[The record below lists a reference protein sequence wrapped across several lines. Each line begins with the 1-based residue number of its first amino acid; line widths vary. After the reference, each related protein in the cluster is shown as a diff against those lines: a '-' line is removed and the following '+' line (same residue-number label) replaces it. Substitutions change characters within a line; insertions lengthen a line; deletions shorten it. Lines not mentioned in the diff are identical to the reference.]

1 MQKIAILC
9 PSTKP
14 VPAVRGG
21 AVETIIEG
29 LITQNEKTPKFEIT
43 VFSEYE
49 KEAEIKSKKF
59 KNTTFVYVRTNI
71 KIERIYYL
79 FYRFVKKIFKI
90 ALPDNL
96 ARNKMV
102 KEIMVNDYDWI
113 LFEAG
118 EVFSLKYYKNKL
130 PKEKLLVHAHGMITP
145 IPDVDQYFSYYISI
159 SEFVQRYWK
168 KSSNR
173 PSNTYKIWK
182 NCIYTEKFQRKLEKD
197 KSILLRK
204 RLGFSKND
212 YIIIFTGRIIPEKG
226 VLELINALNFINDD
240 SIKLLIIGSANF
252 ADKTSSTY
260 EKKVYN
266 QVQKFGSRVKF
277 TGYISNEELYKYYSI
292 ASVAVVPSMWDEPAG
307 LVVVEAM
314 AAGVPLITTGSG
326 GIQEYVNENAAL
338 FVERNDS
345 ISSAIAQAIIKIKNS
360 PELAQRLRKNGYKVA
375 EEYDMENYLLRFE
388 EIIHEISI

>member
-1 MQKIAILC
+1 M
-9 PSTKP
+9 
-14 VPAVRGG
+14 
-21 AVETIIEG
+21 
-29 LITQNEKTPKFEIT
+29 
-43 VFSEYE
+43 
-49 KEAEIKSKKF
+49 
-59 KNTTFVYVRTNI
+59 
-71 KIERIYYL
+71 
-79 FYRFVKKIFKI
+79 
-90 ALPDNL
+90 
-96 ARNKMV
+96 
-102 KEIMVNDYDWI
+102 
-113 LFEAG
+113 
-118 EVFSLKYYKNKL
+118 
-130 PKEKLLVHAHGMITP
+130 
-145 IPDVDQYFSYYISI
+145 
-159 SEFVQRYWK
+159 
-168 KSSNR
+168 
-173 PSNTYKIWK
+173 
-182 NCIYTEKFQRKLEKD
+182 
-197 KSILLRK
+197 
-204 RLGFSKND
+204 
-212 YIIIFTGRIIPEKG
+212 
-226 VLELINALNFINDD
+226 
-240 SIKLLIIGSANF
+240 LIIGSANF

>member
-1 MQKIAILC
+1 M
-9 PSTKP
+9 
-14 VPAVRGG
+14 
-21 AVETIIEG
+21 
-29 LITQNEKTPKFEIT
+29 
-43 VFSEYE
+43 
-49 KEAEIKSKKF
+49 
-59 KNTTFVYVRTNI
+59 
-71 KIERIYYL
+71 
-79 FYRFVKKIFKI
+79 

-204 RLGFSKND
+204 RLGFSEND